1 MEVASASGAG
11 ASGAGA
17 SAPPPES
24 DAVSKDL
31 PIKKETEIPKSG
43 CFLRSVKEWVFVH
56 LFHSALFM

>member
-17 SAPPPES
+17 SAPPPKS

-31 PIKKETEIPKSG
+31 PIKKRNRNSEMW
-43 CFLRSVKEWVFVH
+43 LLLKEWVFVH

>member
-31 PIKKETEIPKSG
+31 PINKRNRNSEKWLL
-43 CFLRSVKEWVFVH
+43 FKEWVFVH

>member
-1 MEVASASGAG
+1 MEVASAIGAG

-24 DAVSKDL
+24 DVVSKDL
-31 PIKKETEIPKSG
+31 PIKKRNRNSEKW
-43 CFLRSVKEWVFVH
+43 LLLKEWVFVH

>member
-24 DAVSKDL
+24 DAVSEDL
-31 PIKKETEIPKSG
+31 PIKKRNRNSEKW
-43 CFLRSVKEWVFVH
+43 LLLKEWGFVH